1 MPGNS
6 EESPTQEV
14 ERITELLYSSV
25 VPVRQEAARGLVDTT
40 DSSLVIALIEDAL
53 SRTRDQLK
61 GKELT
66 ERLQRWSEAMRLL
79 TLAGR
84 EKPTSPVVNYALLTR
99 MSILVDML
107 QDYDEGIRWGR

>member
-6 EESPTQEV
+6 EEPPTQEV

-66 ERLQRWSEAMRLL
+66 ERLQRWSEGMRLL

-84 EKPTSPVVNYALLTR
+84 EKPASLVLNYARLTT
-99 MSILVDML
+99 MSILIDIVKV
-107 QDYDEGIRWGR
+107 YDEDIRSVR